1 MKKFILLLL
10 ILSSQQIFAKK
21 NFSGYIVEDN
31 SEIPLIGA
39 SVRIENTQYGAY
51 SNKLGFFEIKNLPD
65 NFETGTLIIS
75 VIGYESLKQKVNF
88 NSNNNNKFS
97 LKIQPLQ
104 TGEVVVS
111 ANKRVQAIQDVPI
124 SVSVID
130 KRVLINRAINRLDDA
145 LEYVPGV
152 EVNQDNASIRG
163 SSGFSFGVG
172 SRVSLLIDGFP
183 LMSGDNGDIKYDA
196 LPIFNIDRIEVVKGA
211 GSALWGTGAIGGI
224 INLTIEEPKE
234 TPEIKFRLFSGFYTQ
249 PRHEQWKFTEAINLN
264 SGINLS
270 FSQKLNQFSILSS
283 GSIYKD
289 DGYRE
294 YDNGNRWNIFTKLAY
309 EFSSDTKVKFV
320 LNGASENR
328 ADWVYWN
335 SLDSATRPPTNT
347 DKSIRINSYKYS
359 GFGEISHSFNQNNYL
374 LGKFGVNYTSYK
386 NTLPFGSDE
395 FRQSE
400 AISFYGD
407 AQAVTNF
414 SIYGRF
420 INLIYG
426 ITQTYTDVKSFTYGD
441 RYQHIIA
448 GYSQAEYTLPDM
460 FTLTLGARVDKE
472 LTNEIESNLEFSPK
486 VGINVPLMENVNLRA
501 SAGRGF
507 RVASVAER
515 YSAILLQGFEVLPNL
530 DLLPETSWSF
540 ELGSNIQISQGLM
553 PLELDFSIFRNDLS
567 NLIEPTFASNS
578 SASIQF
584 QNILSARIQG
594 IEIGLKSYLFNTLG
608 VETSLTLMDPR
619 DLSNDKV
626 LNYRSEVLW
635 YSRILLPLKYFEF
648 QLDYR
653 YKSRVENV
661 DFQLGLI
668 VSDSDARVPMNVVD
682 MRLIFD
688 MKKLIELPFRIT
700 LNANNLLDYYY
711 TEMVGNLARTR
722 YLSLQFDGEL

>member
-1 MKKFILLLL
+1 
-10 ILSSQQIFAKK
+10 
-21 NFSGYIVEDN
+21 
-31 SEIPLIGA
+31 
-39 SVRIENTQYGAY
+39 
-51 SNKLGFFEIKNLPD
+51 
-65 NFETGTLIIS
+65 
-75 VIGYESLKQKVNF
+75 
-88 NSNNNNKFS
+88 
-97 LKIQPLQ
+97 
-104 TGEVVVS
+104 
-111 ANKRVQAIQDVPI
+111 
-124 SVSVID
+124 
-130 KRVLINRAINRLDDA
+130 
-145 LEYVPGV
+145 
-152 EVNQDNASIRG
+152 
-163 SSGFSFGVG
+163 
-172 SRVSLLIDGFP
+172 
-183 LMSGDNGDIKYDA
+183 
-196 LPIFNIDRIEVVKGA
+196 
-211 GSALWGTGAIGGI
+211 
-224 INLTIEEPKE
+224 
-234 TPEIKFRLFSGFYTQ
+234 
-249 PRHEQWKFTEAINLN
+249 
-264 SGINLS
+264 
-270 FSQKLNQFSILSS
+270 
-283 GSIYKD
+283 
-289 DGYRE
+289 
-294 YDNGNRWNIFTKLAY
+294 
-309 EFSSDTKVKFV
+309 
-320 LNGASENR
+320 
-328 ADWVYWN
+328 
-335 SLDSATRPPTNT
+335 
-347 DKSIRINSYKYS
+347 
-359 GFGEISHSFNQNNYL
+359 
-374 LGKFGVNYTSYK
+374 
-386 NTLPFGSDE
+386 
-395 FRQSE
+395 
-400 AISFYGD
+400 
-407 AQAVTNF
+407 
-414 SIYGRF
+414 
-420 INLIYG
+420 
-426 ITQTYTDVKSFTYGD
+426 
-441 RYQHIIA
+441 
-448 GYSQAEYTLPDM
+448 
-460 FTLTLGARVDKE
+460 VDKE

-661 DFQLGLI
+661 DVQLGLI